1 MKCILCSNFRFLDK
15 RVLKNPLSFFDPIC
29 KKCLENIKIT
39 PRVRVIDG
47 ISVYSFYRYEDISML
62 IGSKYNV
69 FGSRV
74 LKILAKKASGYFFAS
89 FEVSLWENH
98 RVYGIGI
105 DDCVRSYYSH
115 TAVILKEFCQ
125 YNFKPSYGALRAK
138 STVHYAGKSLKYR
151 EANPRNFDYTKNLS
165 DVFIVD
171 DIITTGTTLK
181 EAKRTIEKAGS
192 KVLFAIV
199 LCDAKN

>member
-15 RVLKNPLSFFDPIC
+15 RILKNPLCFFDPIC
-29 KKCLENIKIT
+29 KKCLENIKIS
-39 PRVRVIDG
+39 PSIRVIDG
-47 ISVYSFYRYEDISML
+47 MSVYSFYRYEDISML
-62 IGSKYNV
+62 MGSKYSV

-74 LKILAKKASGYFFAS
+74 LKILAKKASEYFFAS
-89 FEVSLWENH
+89 FDLSLWENH
-98 RVYGIGI
+98 RVYGLGI

-115 TAVILKEFCQ
+115 TAVILKEFCK
-125 YNFKPSYGALRAK
+125 YNFKPSYGALKAK

-151 EANPRNFDYTKNLS
+151 EENPRNFTYAKDFN

-171 DIITTGTTLK
+171 DIITTGTTIK
-181 EAKRTIEKAGS
+181 EAKKTIEKRAS
-192 KVLFAIV
+192 NVLFAIV